1 MKIDVLFSVAAVPEN
16 YFNDKNCIVI
26 DLLRASS
33 TIITALNNGAKE
45 IIPVNSVEE
54 ALKISKN
61 LDKSSYLLCG
71 ERQTQTI
78 EGFDLGNSP
87 LEFTEEK
94 VKGKRIIFSTTNGTK
109 VFNHLKN
116 AKKVLLAA
124 TSNVSTVALEMVKS
138 REDWVIICAARDGF
152 FDASDALCAGI
163 LISKIHQQIKETLS
177 LNDAARLSLMYFE
190 NSPKKIE
197 KVLRET
203 DHGKFLVENNF
214 ENDIKF
220 ISQIDIYYNKARFKN
235 NLITLLN

>member
-1 MKIDVLFSVAAVPEN
+1 MKIDVLFSTAAVPEN

-109 VFNHLKN
+109 VFNNLKN

-124 TSNVSTVALEMVKS
+124 TSNVSTVALEMVNS
-138 REDWVIICAARDGF
+138 REDWVIICAARGGF

-190 NSPKKIE
+190 NSPQKIE